1 MTQPA
6 TEAAALILFR
16 SSRSSMFLPQNTLY
30 RPPTSNAPAKMLQMH
45 ICKYNTRNNQM
56 KVQYYETRTR
66 TYCTNLPRLTASPM
80 MKEDTRMVKMKV
92 SGMDMARNTGPLL
105 AIVHICM

>member
-1 MTQPA
+1 
-6 TEAAALILFR
+6 
-16 SSRSSMFLPQNTLY
+16 
-30 RPPTSNAPAKMLQMH
+30 
-45 ICKYNTRNNQM
+45 M

-105 AIVHICM
+105 AIAHICM